1 MGNFIVFETGGKP
14 GEDNVLWWKI
24 CDTKLKGSVCRQLTN
39 PFAHFM
45 SSGTMRE
52 AVMFYIECLLCYIDN
67 TVTAPGFINKLLS
80 KQTLTV
86 FILKL

>member
-1 MGNFIVFETGGKP
+1 
-14 GEDNVLWWKI
+14 
-24 CDTKLKGSVCRQLTN
+24 
-39 PFAHFM
+39 
-45 SSGTMRE
+45 
-52 AVMFYIECLLCYIDN
+52 MFYIECLLCYIDN